1 MAKKLNVWGAEDL
14 SNDPQYWLTEADRE
28 AAESMRLSAEGASL
42 AREAEGWIA
51 MLRGEDLD
59 PADFPDIKEIEQAA
73 DDKMAEAHQAGR
85 RCIQARRY
93 AKTLY
98 AKRKKR
104 KAA

>member
-1 MAKKLNVWGAEDL
+1 MTRKLNVWGAEDL
-14 SNDPQYWLTEADRE
+14 SDDPQYWLAEADRE
-28 AAESMRLSAEGASL
+28 AAESRRLSAEGAFA

-51 MLRGEDLD
+51 MIRGEGLN
-59 PADFPDIKEIEQAA
+59 PADYPHIKELEQEA
-73 DDKMAEAHQAGR
+73 DDKMAAAHQAGR